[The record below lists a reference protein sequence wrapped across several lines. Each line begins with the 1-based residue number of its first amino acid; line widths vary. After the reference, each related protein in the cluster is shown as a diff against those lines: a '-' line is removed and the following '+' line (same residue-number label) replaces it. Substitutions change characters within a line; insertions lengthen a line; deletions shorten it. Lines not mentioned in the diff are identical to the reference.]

1 MKKILTGIL
10 LLIGINAFAQV
21 PESGKDEAWKKIYRA
36 TETKVN
42 DLVHTKLDVHFN
54 YAKSWMYGKAWI
66 TLHPHFYAT
75 DSLNLDAK
83 GMSIDEVSM
92 VSGGK
97 NNPLRYTYDSMNLRI
112 VLNRV
117 YKAGE
122 NYTVYIKYTAKP
134 NEYKANTYS
143 LMSGEKGL
151 YFINPL
157 GEIKGKPT
165 QIWTQGETEGNSF
178 WVPTIDKPNQ
188 KTTEEII
195 MTVPEKY
202 VTLSN
207 GLLTA
212 QITHKDGTRTDT
224 WKMELPHAPYL
235 MFMGVG
241 EYAIIK
247 DKYKNKE
254 VSYYVEKEYAPY
266 ARKIFGNTPEMI
278 AHYSKVTGVDFPWPK
293 YAQITGRDYIFGAM
307 ENTSA
312 TLHEESS
319 QQDARQLVD
328 GNAWEDVIS
337 HELFHQ
343 WFGDYVTTESWS
355 NTTVNESFADYGE
368 TIWNEYK
375 YGKEAGQ
382 ATIYKDLRNYLGNPA
397 NTEENLVRF
406 NYKNVFEVFD
416 AVSYQK
422 GGCILNML
430 RNLVGDSAFFKSLNL
445 YLATNKFKSG
455 EAQNLRLAFEEV
467 TGQDLNWFF
476 NQWYYR
482 NGHPKL
488 DISYNYDA
496 SGKTANVVIKQTQAG
511 NPFRLPF
518 AIDIYEGTAKK
529 RYHVWMN
536 NAADS
541 FSFVTNTKP
550 DLINVDADKV
560 LVCEKTDNKT
570 AANFIYQYQHAG
582 SYVDRR
588 EAIAFFLNHKAEPGR
603 ISFLQT
609 ALKDKNDRLRSFIL
623 QRLDFSNDTIQ
634 KAFVSSLHDIIKNDV
649 KPLVH
654 ADAIEAL
661 GFYKKLEFKPAFIKA
676 STDSSYTIAGK
687 ALEALDKIDSAE
699 ALKLANQFS
708 KQPAK
713 GGLLTAICNLF
724 GKYGDTN
731 NSQYVYEQF
740 KQSGINGKFGLLD
753 PMASCLVRET
763 NAEIV
768 QQQVD
773 NIISLRNE
781 LPGFIMQF
789 VEPMINGAL
798 AGIAAAKEAAGA
810 KELSAYIKA
819 KLPAKQ

>member
-10 LLIGINAFAQV
+10 LMIGINAFAQTV
-21 PESGKDEAWKKIYRA
+21 ELTKDEAWKKMYRA

-42 DLVHTKLDVHFN
+42 DLVHTKLDAHFN
-54 YAKSWMYGKAWI
+54 YAKSWMYGKAWL

-75 DSLNLDAK
+75 DSLKLDAK
-83 GMSIDEVSM
+83 GMSIEEVSM
-92 VSGGK
+92 MAGGK
-97 NNPLRYTYDSMNLRI
+97 HIPLHYTYDSMNLRI

-122 NYTVYIKYTAKP
+122 NYTVYIQYTAKP
-134 NEYKANTYS
+134 NEYKADVYS

-157 GEIKGKPT
+157 GDIKGKPT
-165 QIWTQGETEGNSF
+165 QIWTQGETEANSF

-188 KTTEEII
+188 KTTNEII

-207 GLLTA
+207 GLLA
-212 QITHKDGTRTDT
+212 SQQVHKDGTRTDT
-224 WKMELPHAPYL
+224 WKMDLPHAPYL

-278 AHYSKVTGVDFPWPK
+278 AYYSKITGVDFPWPK

-319 QQDARQLVD
+319 QQDTRQLLD

-368 TIWNEYK
+368 TLWNEYK

-397 NTEENLVRF
+397 NAAANLVRF
-406 NYKNVFEVFD
+406 NYKNAFEVFD

-422 GGCILNML
+422 GGCILHML
-430 RNLVGDSAFFKSLNL
+430 RNHVGDSAFFKSLNL
-445 YLATNKFKSG
+445 YLTTHKFKSG
-455 EAQNLRLAFEEV
+455 EVQHLRLAFEEV

-476 NQWYYR
+476 NQWYYN

-488 DISYNYDA
+488 DISYSYDA
-496 SGKTANVVIKQTQAG
+496 SGKTAKVVIKQTQTG

-518 AIDIYEGTAKK
+518 AIDIYEGAAKK
-529 RYHVWMN
+529 RYNVWMN
-536 NAADS
+536 NSTDS
-541 FSFVTNTKP
+541 FSFATNTKP
-550 DLINVDADKV
+550 DLINVDADKI

-570 AANFIYQYQHAG
+570 PDNFIFQYQHAG
-582 SYVDRR
+582 NYVDRR
-588 EAIAFFLNHKAEPGR
+588 EAIAFFINHKEEPQR
-603 ISFLQT
+603 IGFLQT
-609 ALKDKNDRLRSFIL
+609 ALKDKNEILRSFIL
-623 QRLDFSNDTIQ
+623 QRLNISNDTIQ
-634 KAFVSSLHDIIKNDV
+634 RAFLSSLNDISKNDP
-649 KPLVH
+649 KALVR
-654 ADAIEAL
+654 AVAIEDL
-661 GFYKKLEFKPAFIKA
+661 GYFKRMEFKPVFVKA
-676 STDSSYTIAGK
+676 AADSSYTIAGK

-699 ALKLANQFS
+699 ALNLAKQLS
-708 KQPAK
+708 KHPAK
-713 GGLLTAICNLF
+713 GALQTVICTLF
-724 GKYGDTN
+724 GKNGDAAG
-731 NSQYVYEQF
+731 SQYVYEQF
-740 KQSGINGKFGLLD
+740 KLSGINGKFGLLD
-753 PMASCLVRET
+753 PMASCLVKET
-763 NAEIV
+763 NAGIV
-768 QQQVD
+768 KQQVD

-789 VEPMINGAL
+789 VEPMINGTL
-798 AGIAAAKEAAGA
+798 TGIAAAKEAAGA
-810 KELSAYIKA
+810 KELSDYIKA